1 MRGGLFVL
9 LACLLLVSTIR
20 TPLTITV
27 AQSDPANGSATG
39 LIHAFEEIQKADIL
53 GAPSDQVASLS
64 AQLNTALEYYNR
76 ASQLYAEGN
85 LTGSEYF
92 SFLANQTSTS
102 VISQALVL
110 QNSAESSRTNEQLIA
125 YATAVMAA
133 AISALS
139 ILEVH
144 RIPNL
149 FRKRKLF
156 KTELREGNQREP

>member
-1 MRGGLFVL
+1 M
-9 LACLLLVSTIR
+9 
-20 TPLTITV
+20 
-27 AQSDPANGSATG
+27 
-39 LIHAFEEIQKADIL
+39 

-64 AQLNTALEYYNR
+64 AQLNTALEYYNK
-76 ASQLYAEGN
+76 ASQLYTEDN

-110 QNSAESSRTNEQLIA
+110 QNSAEINKTNEQLIA
-125 YATAVMAA
+125 YATAVIAA
-133 AISALS
+133 AISALT

-149 FRKRKLF
+149 FRKRKLLE
-156 KTELREGNQREP
+156 TELREGKPT